1 MKSDI
6 AWEVSKYG
14 TIVDDYEKISENYY
28 LRLKVYL
35 YNSEHYVEFWCNGI
49 RLLFAQLI

>member
-14 TIVDDYEKISENYY
+14 TILDDYEKISEKYY

-35 YNSEHYVEFWCNGI
+35 YNGEHYVEFWCNGI